1 MFTGIIEAQ
10 GSVVDII
17 EEGTNKHFW
26 LEASFAHELKVDQ
39 SLAHDGVCLTVVEIS
54 GSKYRVTAV
63 DETLK
68 KTTLGLWQK
77 GKEVNLERC
86 LPVNGRLDGHFVQ
99 GHCDGVGKLVALDDK
114 SGSYELSFEH
124 PGLFPIVEKGS
135 MAINGISLTIW
146 NVSNKVFTVA
156 IIPYTWEHTNLK
168 HLSLGSE
175 VNLEYDIL
183 GKYAAAL
190 LKGDKSMLQ
199 AYLQQ

>member
-10 GSVVDII
+10 GSVNQII
-17 EEGTNKHFW
+17 EEGSNRHFW
-26 LEASFAHELKVDQ
+26 LEASLANELKIDQ
-39 SLAHDGVCLTVVEIS
+39 SLAHDGVCLTVVEIA
-54 GSKYRVTAV
+54 GANYRVTAV

-68 KTTLGLWQK
+68 KTTLGLWEK
-77 GKEVNLERC
+77 GKVVNLERC

-99 GHCDGVGKLVALDDK
+99 GHCDGVGKLIALEDK
-114 SGSYELSFEH
+114 KGSYELTFEH

-146 NVSNKVFTVA
+146 NVGPTTFTVA
-156 IIPYTWEHTNLK
+156 IIPYTWEFTNLRF
-168 HLSLGSE
+168 LTVGSS

-190 LKGDKSMLQ
+190 LKGDKAMLQ